1 MHRFLFALLALGLVA
16 CSSEVAS
23 ETGYQIA
30 TAEELREARIIAV
43 MSHADWCPSCK
54 VVEMTVEKV
63 RASAKLEGIAF
74 TQIDYTSKDSAAFF
88 IDGEALGVGEAIRD
102 RFGEEIFT
110 GRMLLVDAK
119 TQAILGEID
128 KEMAGTQVLQA
139 FRDALAHPS

>member
-1 MHRFLFALLALGLVA
+1 MHRFIVAILALGLIA
-16 CSSEVAS
+16 CSSDVAS

-30 TAEELREARIIAV
+30 TAEELREARVIAV

-54 VVEMTVEKV
+54 VVEMTTQKV

-74 TQIDYTSKDSAAFF
+74 TQIDYTDKDSAAFF
-88 IDGEALGVGEAIRD
+88 LDADALGVGEAVRE
-102 RFGEEIFT
+102 RFGDEIFT

-128 KEMAGTQVLQA
+128 KGMAGTEVLQA
-139 FRDALAHPS
+139 FRDALASHS